1 MLWHRP
7 RGGTR
12 GAPCSRLSAR
22 PGSGSPALTSP
33 PAADFALRVRCR
45 TGGGQRGARAPLTS
59 RLGTGRAQHG
69 PVPPAG
75 TGAGGGQDPTG
86 GRRRRGRC
94 ERPRAAPGIAGC
106 PHSALRD
113 PSSAA
118 RNELSPTGHR
128 LHPAALLPS
137 SASPSVSRVDTS
149 APRAPPPPLRAPLP
163 SLCRTPSARAPHPG
177 AAAAGAVPAAAM
189 ETRDAVALATAAI
202 WVPAPSAPAAPGVG
216 SEEPGWDRPGG
227 HA

>member
-7 RGGTR
+7 RGGHAGLRVPGSAPAR
-12 GAPCSRLSAR
+12 GAAAPHSHPLRLRTSRSA
-22 PGSGSPALTSP
+22 
-33 PAADFALRVRCR
+33 FAV
-45 TGGGQRGARAPLTS
+45 GPGGQRGARAPLIS

-86 GRRRRGRC
+86 GRRRWGRC
-94 ERPRAAPGIAGC
+94 ERPRAAPGIAAC

-128 LHPAALLPS
+128 LQPAALLPS

-163 SLCRTPSARAPHPG
+163 SLCRTPPARAPHPG

>member
-22 PGSGSPALTSP
+22 PGSGGPALTSP

-45 TGGGQRGARAPLTS
+45 TGGGSAGRGRRSHPGSGPAEPSTARCLPL
-59 RLGTGRAQHG
+59 G
-69 PVPPAG
+69 PGLEAARTPP
-75 TGAGGGQDPTG
+75 G

-94 ERPRAAPGIAGC
+94 KRPRAAPGIAAC